1 MDEQPKE
8 FCHQQGSLEAVHG
21 RWAPVEARVATL
33 REDIRR
39 ACASRLPG
47 ENHNRANERQ
57 VEEFIARLR
66 EDFPGRIYEF
76 VRARDAKAGEVF
88 AHGWED
94 ARCREDSP
102 CVVIERQRLSP
113 WALRTTRWNYVFTV
127 PGENRES
134 FVLVAHYD
142 TWRGPGADDNTT
154 GEEIL
159 KQYLLADLNGEK
171 RPRLTHTYFLAGS
184 EECGL
189 VGLLSQLLL
198 AAGIIVGI
206 QALQQ
211 EQWWR
216 LAVAL
221 ALCPLASYRF
231 GVSGSREYVRAL
243 RAEELDCIRAV
254 VSVDSVGE
262 GRLFIPRS
270 TLGADLIRALIP
282 YGNYDAF
289 TDLLE
294 EGAHLHGIKY
304 NNYLAGGTT
313 DHLSFLEINNGLW
326 TRVRE
331 SFRWALHWVSRR
343 PYRAPRR
350 IPASALVA
358 MSPGKASPVVFG
370 GKIHTPRDVPERV
383 HAQPLQEA
391 LLITDY
397 VFHILEGSPRV
408 RKPRKLDEFHY
419 VRLYEIQ
426 GGQKQRFEY
435 WLVFKDAIEPN
446 RRNLNAVYQA
456 AVEFD
461 EAKKQGTARLGEILG
476 WGVDTR
482 LRDEVA
488 EICAA
493 QGKTFRR
500 VRLDQLTVT
509 SDGTS
514 IRFARLLTVA
524 DSLQRHLLRTMAW
537 AERQMGGYSLL
548 TFFAIA
554 YLISW
559 AVGKGLSLGFRHWFA
574 FQSWFFHYQAVT
586 FPLVLLFQL
595 MLLLYLMVRAI
606 PTWID
611 NHYRH
616 ENRADNMGS
625 LRRLSGSSP
634 FAQG

>member
-1 MDEQPKE
+1 MNERPNE
-8 FCHQQGSLEAVHG
+8 VPYRQGGLEAVHAS
-21 RWAPVEARVATL
+21 WAPVEARVAAL
-33 REDIRR
+33 QENIRQ
-39 ACASRLPG
+39 ACANRLPG
-47 ENHNRANERQ
+47 ESHNRANERQ
-57 VEEFIARLR
+57 VEEFIARLK
-66 EDFPGRIYEF
+66 EEFPGRTYE
-76 VRARDAKAGEVF
+76 VMRGRDVGDRAVCANRWEEARRR
-88 AHGWED
+88 ED
-94 ARCREDSP
+94 AP
-102 CVVIERQRLSP
+102 CVVIERQRLSL

-127 PGENRES
+127 PGESRER
-134 FVLVAHYD
+134 FLLVAHYD

-159 KQYLLADLNGEK
+159 KQYLLADLNAKK
-171 RPRLTHTYFLAGS
+171 RPHLTHTYFLAGS

-206 QALQQ
+206 QVLEQQ
-211 EQWWR
+211 HWWL

-243 RAEELDCIRAV
+243 GVEELDSIRAV

-270 TLGADLIRALIP
+270 TLGADFIRMLIP

-289 TDLLE
+289 TDLIE
-294 EGAHLHGIKY
+294 EGAHLRGIKY

-313 DHLSFLEINNGLW
+313 DHLSFLEVNNGLW
-326 TRVRE
+326 IRARE
-331 SFRWALHWVSRR
+331 SLRR
-343 PYRAPRR
+343 IFYRLRRQPYRAPRC

-370 GKIHTPRDVPERV
+370 GKIHTPHDVPERV

-397 VFHILEGSPRV
+397 IFYILEGGHRV
-408 RKPRKLDEFHY
+408 REPRTLDEFHY
-419 VRLYEIQ
+419 ARLYEIR
-426 GGQKQRFEY
+426 GGPGQPFEY
-435 WLVFKDAIEPN
+435 WLAFKDAIEPN

-456 AVEFD
+456 EVEFD
-461 EAKKQGTARLGEILG
+461 EAKKEGTARLGEIMG

-482 LRDEVA
+482 LRDDVA
-488 EICAA
+488 ELCAA
-493 QGKTFRR
+493 QGKTYRR
-500 VRLDQLTVT
+500 VRLDRLAVAG
-509 SDGTS
+509 DGKA
-514 IRFARLLTVA
+514 IRFARRLTVA
-524 DSLQRHLLRTMAW
+524 KSLQRHLLRSLAW
-537 AERQMGGYSLL
+537 VERQMGRYSFL

-559 AVGKGLSLGFRHWFA
+559 VVGQGLALGFRYSFA
-574 FQSWFFHYQAVT
+574 FETWFFHHLIATLPLVSLFQ
-586 FPLVLLFQL
+586 LVLLV
-595 MLLLYLMVRAI
+595 YLMVRTI

-625 LRRLSGSSP
+625 LRRLSN
-634 FAQG
+634 